1 MSTVVFCQSVYR
13 ILCVCYCFFS
23 SRRRHTSCALVTG
36 VQTCALP
43 IYRFTAT
50 VGEGGSPA
58 PEVPEA
64 VQEAWR
70 RLHEY
75 SRGIAEQFRED
86 ASHVREEETE
96 TISGWTGK
104 AIQIC
109 GAADLLRPY
118 RRA

>member
-1 MSTVVFCQSVYR
+1 M
-13 ILCVCYCFFS
+13 
-23 SRRRHTSCALVTG
+23 
-36 VQTCALP
+36 LP
-43 IYRFTAT
+43 GCGPYRFTAT

-96 TISGWTGK
+96 TIRGWTGK

-109 GAADLLRPY
+109 GAADLLRRSEERSVGKECVSTCRSRWAPY
-118 RRA
+118 H